1 MSAEIPMCK
10 TDSVVVNERLL
21 RVWSSRKE
29 RNIVVHVQYEVRDL
43 GGCQLYTL
51 LRIDEAA

>member
-29 RNIVVHVQYEVRDL
+29 RNVIVHVQYEVKDL

-51 LRIDEAA
+51 LRIEEAA